1 MNQLCLLNPKNDMSK
16 DTKII
21 WLTKPEDHDYQ
32 ASLSYLSLLFDNK
45 NAKKLVKALRK
56 AAMTSFKAKDIFRSS
71 GLSLLGI
78 SNRYVE
84 RNTKKLQAGI
94 RLPPI
99 LLVRDDRQRR
109 LIIADG
115 YHRLC
120 SVYLIDEDA
129 DIPCKI
135 V

>member
-1 MNQLCLLNPKNDMSK
+1 MSK
-16 DTKII
+16 NSKII
-21 WLTKPEDHDYQ
+21 WLTTPEDHDYQ
-32 ASLSYLSLLFDNK
+32 ASLSYLGLIIDNK
-45 NAKKLVKALRK
+45 IAKRLVKSLRK
-56 AAMTSFKAKDIFRSS
+56 ASMTSFQAKDIFRSS

-78 SNRYVE
+78 SNIHVE
-84 RNTKKLQAGI
+84 RNTEKLQSGI
-94 RLPPI
+94 RLPPV

-120 SVYLIDEDA
+120 SVYLFDEDA

>member
-1 MNQLCLLNPKNDMSK
+1 MSK
-16 DTKII
+16 NTKIL
-21 WLTKPEDHDYQ
+21 WLTKPGDNDYQ
-32 ASLSYLSLLFDNK
+32 ASLSYLSLIFDIK
-45 NAKKLVKALRK
+45 SAKKLVKSLKK
-56 AAMTSFKAKDIFRSS
+56 ASMTSFKAKDIFRSS

-78 SNRYVE
+78 SNGHVE
-84 RNTKKLQAGI
+84 KSTKKIQTGI
-94 RLPPI
+94 RLPPL

-109 LIIADG
+109 LIIAEG

-129 DIPCKI
+129 NIPCKI

>member
-1 MNQLCLLNPKNDMSK
+1 MSK

-21 WLTKPEDHDYQ
+21 WFTNPEDHDYQ
-32 ASLSYLSLLFDNK
+32 ASLSYLNLTFDNK
-45 NAKKLVKALRK
+45 SAKVLVKALRK
-56 AAMTSFKAKDIFRSS
+56 ASITSFKAKDIFRSS

-78 SNRYVE
+78 SNRRVE
-84 RNTKKLQAGI
+84 RNTEKLQSGI
-94 RLPPI
+94 RLPPV

>member
-1 MNQLCLLNPKNDMSK
+1 MSENIK
-16 DTKII
+16 VI
-21 WLTKPEDHDYQ
+21 WLTQPGDNDYL
-32 ASLSYLSLLFDNK
+32 ASLSYLGLIFGNK
-45 NAKKLVKALRK
+45 RAKKLVKALRN
-56 AAMTSFKAKDIFRSS
+56 ASMMSFKAKDIFRST

-78 SNRYVE
+78 SNGHVE
-84 RNTKKLQAGI
+84 KNTKKLQAGI
-94 RLPPI
+94 RLPPL
-99 LLVRDDRQRR
+99 LLVSDDKQRR

-120 SVYLIDEDA
+120 SAYLIDEDS

>member
-1 MNQLCLLNPKNDMSK
+1 MSK
-16 DTKII
+16 NSKVI

-32 ASLSYLSLLFDNK
+32 AAFSYLSLMFDNK
-45 NAKKLVKALRK
+45 SAIKLVKSIKK
-56 AAMTSFKAKDIFRSS
+56 ASMTSFKAKDVFRSS
-71 GLSLLGI
+71 GLPLLGI
-78 SNRYVE
+78 SNTYVE
-84 RNTKKLQAGI
+84 RNTEKIKSGIKLSP
-94 RLPPI
+94 L
-99 LLVRDDRQRR
+99 LLVRDDRHRR

>member
-1 MNQLCLLNPKNDMSK
+1 MTKN
-16 DTKII
+16 TKII
-21 WLTKPEDHDYQ
+21 WLAKPEKHDYQ
-32 ASLSYLSLLFDNK
+32 ASLSYLSLIFDNK
-45 NAKKLVKALRK
+45 SAKKLVKALRK
-56 AAMTSFKAKDIFRSS
+56 ASMTSFKAKDIFRSS

-78 SNRYVE
+78 SNGYVE
-84 RNTKKLQAGI
+84 RNTEKLQTGI
-94 RLPPI
+94 RLPPL

-120 SVYLIDEDA
+120 SVCLIDEDA

>member
-1 MNQLCLLNPKNDMSK
+1 MTEN
-16 DTKII
+16 TKII
-21 WLTKPEDHDYQ
+21 WLTKSEGHDYQ
-32 ASLSYLSLLFDNK
+32 ASLSYLGLIFGNK
-45 NAKKLVKALRK
+45 SAKKLVKALRK
-56 AAMTSFKAKDIFRSS
+56 ASMKSIKAKDIFRSS

-78 SNRYVE
+78 SNVHVE
-84 RNTKKLQAGI
+84 RNTEKLQSGI
-94 RLPPI
+94 GLPPV

>member
-1 MNQLCLLNPKNDMSK
+1 MSK
-16 DTKII
+16 NTKII
-21 WLTKPEDHDYQ
+21 WLTKPGDNDYQ
-32 ASLSYLSLLFDNK
+32 ASLSYLSLIFDIK
-45 NAKKLVKALRK
+45 SAKKLVKSLKK
-56 AAMTSFKAKDIFRSS
+56 ASMTSFKAKDIFRSS

-78 SNRYVE
+78 SNGHVE
-84 RNTKKLQAGI
+84 KSTKKIQTGI
-94 RLPPI
+94 RLPPL

-109 LIIADG
+109 LIIAEG

-129 DIPCKI
+129 NIPCKI

>member
-1 MNQLCLLNPKNDMSK
+1 MTK

-21 WLTKPEDHDYQ
+21 WLTKPGDHDYQ
-32 ASLSYLSLLFDNK
+32 ASLSYLSLIFDNK
-45 NAKKLVKALRK
+45 SAKKLVKALRK
-56 AAMTSFKAKDIFRSS
+56 ASLTSFNAKDIFRSS

-78 SNRYVE
+78 SNVHVE
-84 RNTKKLQAGI
+84 RNTEKLRSGI
-94 RLPPI
+94 GLPPV

>member
-1 MNQLCLLNPKNDMSK
+1 MSK
-16 DTKII
+16 NTKII
-21 WLTKPEDHDYQ
+21 WLTKPGDNDYQ
-32 ASLSYLSLLFDNK
+32 ASLSYLSLIFDIK
-45 NAKKLVKALRK
+45 SAKKLVKSFKK
-56 AAMTSFKAKDIFRSS
+56 ASMTSFKAKDIFRSS

-78 SNRYVE
+78 SNGHVE
-84 RNTKKLQAGI
+84 KSTKKLQTGI
-94 RLPPI
+94 RLPPL

-109 LIIADG
+109 LIIAEG

-129 DIPCKI
+129 NIPCKI

>member
-1 MNQLCLLNPKNDMSK
+1 MTKN
-16 DTKII
+16 TKIT

-32 ASLSYLSLLFDNK
+32 ASLYYLSLIFDNK
-45 NAKKLVKALRK
+45 SAKKLVKALRK
-56 AAMTSFKAKDIFRSS
+56 ASMMSFKAKDIFRSS

-78 SNRYVE
+78 SNGHVE
-84 RNTKKLQAGI
+84 KNTKKLQAGI
-94 RLPPI
+94 RLPPL
-99 LLVRDDRQRR
+99 LLVRDDKQRR

-120 SVYLIDEDA
+120 SAYLIDEDS

-135 V
+135 I

>member
-1 MNQLCLLNPKNDMSK
+1 MDSKTKN
-16 DTKII
+16 TKII
-21 WLTKPEDHDYQ
+21 WLTEPGNNDYL
-32 ASLSYLSLLFDNK
+32 ASLSYLGLIFGNK
-45 NAKKLVKALRK
+45 SAKKLVKALRK
-56 AAMTSFKAKDIFRSS
+56 APMMSFKAKDIFRSS

-78 SNRYVE
+78 SNGHVE
-84 RNTKKLQAGI
+84 KNTKKLQAGI
-94 RLPPI
+94 GLPPL
-99 LLVRDDRQRR
+99 LLVRDDSQRR

-120 SVYLIDEDA
+120 SIYLIDEDA

>member
-1 MNQLCLLNPKNDMSK
+1 MSK
-16 DTKII
+16 NTKIL
-21 WLTKPEDHDYQ
+21 WFTKPGENDYQ
-32 ASLSYLSLLFDNK
+32 ASLSYLSLIFDIK
-45 NAKKLVKALRK
+45 SAKKLVKSFKK
-56 AAMTSFKAKDIFRSS
+56 ASMTSFKAKDIFRSS

-78 SNRYVE
+78 SNGHVE
-84 RNTKKLQAGI
+84 KSTKKLQTGI
-94 RLPPI
+94 RLPPL

-109 LIIADG
+109 LIIAEG

-129 DIPCKI
+129 NIPCKI

>member
-1 MNQLCLLNPKNDMSK
+1 MPKNNK
-16 DTKII
+16 LIL
-21 WLTKPEDHDYQ
+21 LTKPGDNDYL
-32 ASLSYLSLLFDNK
+32 ASLSYLGLIFGNK
-45 NAKKLVKALRK
+45 SAKKLVKALRK
-56 AAMTSFKAKDIFRSS
+56 ASMTSFKAKDIFRSS

-78 SNRYVE
+78 SNVHVE
-84 RNTKKLQAGI
+84 RYSEKLRSGI
-94 RLPPI
+94 GLPPV

-120 SVYLIDEDA
+120 SVYLTDEDA

>member
-1 MNQLCLLNPKNDMSK
+1 MSK
-16 DTKII
+16 NTKII
-21 WLTKPEDHDYQ
+21 WLTKPGDNDYQ
-32 ASLSYLSLLFDNK
+32 ASLSYLSLIFDIK
-45 NAKKLVKALRK
+45 SAKKLVKSLKK
-56 AAMTSFKAKDIFRSS
+56 ASMTSFKAKDIFRSS

-78 SNRYVE
+78 SNGHVE
-84 RNTKKLQAGI
+84 KSTKKIQTGI
-94 RLPPI
+94 RLPPL
-99 LLVRDDRQRR
+99 LLVRDDRQRW

>member
-1 MNQLCLLNPKNDMSK
+1 MSK
-16 DTKII
+16 NTKII
-21 WLTKPEDHDYQ
+21 WLTKPGDNDYQ
-32 ASLSYLSLLFDNK
+32 ASLSYLSLIFDIK
-45 NAKKLVKALRK
+45 SAKKLVKSLKK
-56 AAMTSFKAKDIFRSS
+56 ASMTSFKAKDIFRSS

-78 SNRYVE
+78 SNGHVE
-84 RNTKKLQAGI
+84 KNNKKLQTGI
-94 RLPPI
+94 RLPPL

-109 LIIADG
+109 LIIAEG

-129 DIPCKI
+129 NIPCKI

>member
-1 MNQLCLLNPKNDMSK
+1 MTKS
-16 DTKII
+16 TKIL
-21 WLTKPEDHDYQ
+21 WLTKPEYHDYQ
-32 ASLSYLSLLFDNK
+32 ASLSYLSLVFDDK
-45 NAKKLVKALRK
+45 SAKKLVKTLRK
-56 AAMTSFKAKDIFRSS
+56 ASMTSFKAKDIFRSS

-78 SNRYVE
+78 SNGHVE
-84 RNTKKLQAGI
+84 KNTEKLKSGI
-94 RLPPI
+94 RLSPL

-115 YHRLC
+115 YHRVC

>member
-1 MNQLCLLNPKNDMSK
+1 MSK
-16 DTKII
+16 NTKII
-21 WLTKPEDHDYQ
+21 WFTKPGKNDYQ
-32 ASLSYLSLLFDNK
+32 SSLSYLSLIFDIK
-45 NAKKLVKALRK
+45 SAKKLVKSLK
-56 AAMTSFKAKDIFRSS
+56 KVSMTSFKAKDIFRSS

-78 SNRYVE
+78 SNGHVE
-84 RNTKKLQAGI
+84 KSTKKIQTGI
-94 RLPPI
+94 RLPPL

-109 LIIADG
+109 LIIAEG

-129 DIPCKI
+129 NIPCKI

>member
-1 MNQLCLLNPKNDMSK
+1 MSK
-16 DTKII
+16 NTKII
-21 WLTKPEDHDYQ
+21 WLTKQGDNDYQ
-32 ASLSYLSLLFDNK
+32 ASLSYLSLIFDIK
-45 NAKKLVKALRK
+45 SAKKLVKSLKK
-56 AAMTSFKAKDIFRSS
+56 ASMTSFKAKDIFRSS

-78 SNRYVE
+78 SNGHVE
-84 RNTKKLQAGI
+84 KSTKKIQTGI
-94 RLPPI
+94 RLPPL

-109 LIIADG
+109 LIIAEG

-129 DIPCKI
+129 NIPCKI

>member
-1 MNQLCLLNPKNDMSK
+1 MSK
-16 DTKII
+16 NTKII
-21 WLTKPEDHDYQ
+21 WLTKPGDNDYQ
-32 ASLSYLSLLFDNK
+32 ASLSYLSLIFDIK
-45 NAKKLVKALRK
+45 SAKKLVKSLKK
-56 AAMTSFKAKDIFRSS
+56 ASMTSFKAKDIFRSS

-78 SNRYVE
+78 SNGHVE
-84 RNTKKLQAGI
+84 KSTKKIQTGI
-94 RLPPI
+94 RLPPL

-109 LIIADG
+109 LIIAEG

>member
-1 MNQLCLLNPKNDMSK
+1 MSK
-16 DTKII
+16 NIKVI
-21 WLTKPEDHDYQ
+21 WLTKPGDNDYL
-32 ASLSYLSLLFDNK
+32 ASLSYLGLIFGNK
-45 NAKKLVKALRK
+45 SAKKLVKALRK
-56 AAMTSFKAKDIFRSS
+56 ASMMSFKAKDIFRST

-78 SNRYVE
+78 SNGHVE
-84 RNTKKLQAGI
+84 KNTKKLQAGI
-94 RLPPI
+94 RLPPL

-120 SVYLIDEDA
+120 SAYLIDEDS

>member
-1 MNQLCLLNPKNDMSK
+1 MSK
-16 DTKII
+16 NTKII
-21 WLTKPEDHDYQ
+21 WLTKPGDNDYQ
-32 ASLSYLSLLFDNK
+32 SSLSYLSLIFDIK
-45 NAKKLVKALRK
+45 SAKKLVKSLKK
-56 AAMTSFKAKDIFRSS
+56 ASMTSFKAKDIFRSS

-78 SNRYVE
+78 SNGHVE
-84 RNTKKLQAGI
+84 KSTKKIQTGI
-94 RLPPI
+94 RLPPL

-109 LIIADG
+109 LIIAEG

-129 DIPCKI
+129 NIPCKI

>member
-1 MNQLCLLNPKNDMSK
+1 MSK
-16 DTKII
+16 NAKII
-21 WLTKPEDHDYQ
+21 WLTKPGDNDYQ
-32 ASLSYLSLLFDNK
+32 ASLSYLSLIFDIK
-45 NAKKLVKALRK
+45 SAKKLVKSLKK
-56 AAMTSFKAKDIFRSS
+56 ASMTSFKAKDIFRSS

-78 SNRYVE
+78 SNGHVE
-84 RNTKKLQAGI
+84 KSTKKLQTGI
-94 RLPPI
+94 RLPPL

-129 DIPCKI
+129 NIPCKI

>member
-1 MNQLCLLNPKNDMSK
+1 MTK

-21 WLTKPEDHDYQ
+21 WLTKPEDNDYQ
-32 ASLSYLSLLFDNK
+32 ASLSYLGLIFGNK
-45 NAKKLVKALRK
+45 SAKKLVKALRK
-56 AAMTSFKAKDIFRSS
+56 ASMMSFKAKDIFRSS

-78 SNRYVE
+78 SNGHVE
-84 RNTKKLQAGI
+84 KNTKKLQAGI
-94 RLPPI
+94 RLPP
-99 LLVRDDRQRR
+99 LLLIRDDSQRR

>member
-1 MNQLCLLNPKNDMSK
+1 MTKN
-16 DTKII
+16 TKII
-21 WLTKPEDHDYQ
+21 WLTKPGDNDYQ
-32 ASLSYLSLLFDNK
+32 ASLSYLSLIFDNK
-45 NAKKLVKALRK
+45 SAKKLVRALRK
-56 AAMTSFKAKDIFRSS
+56 ASMTSFKAKDIFRSS

-78 SNRYVE
+78 SNGHVE
-84 RNTKKLQAGI
+84 KNTKKLQSGI
-94 RLPPI
+94 GLPPL

>member
-1 MNQLCLLNPKNDMSK
+1 M
-16 DTKII
+16 
-21 WLTKPEDHDYQ
+21 
-32 ASLSYLSLLFDNK
+32 
-45 NAKKLVKALRK
+45 VKALRK
-56 AAMTSFKAKDIFRSS
+56 ASMMSFKAKDMFRSS

-78 SNRYVE
+78 SNGHVE
-84 RNTKKLQAGI
+84 KNIKKLQAGI
-94 RLPPI
+94 RLPPV

>member
-1 MNQLCLLNPKNDMSK
+1 MSENIK
-16 DTKII
+16 VI
-21 WLTKPEDHDYQ
+21 WLIKPGDNDYL
-32 ASLSYLSLLFDNK
+32 ASLSYLGLIFSNK
-45 NAKKLVKALRK
+45 SAKKLVKALRK
-56 AAMTSFKAKDIFRSS
+56 APITSFNAKDIFRSS

-78 SNRYVE
+78 NNGHVE
-84 RNTKKLQAGI
+84 RNTEKLQSGI
-94 RLPPI
+94 GLPPV
-99 LLVRDDRQRR
+99 LLVRYDRQRQ

>member
-1 MNQLCLLNPKNDMSK
+1 MPKNNK
-16 DTKII
+16 LI
-21 WLTKPEDHDYQ
+21 WLTKPGDNDYL
-32 ASLSYLSLLFDNK
+32 ASLSYLGLIFGNK
-45 NAKKLVKALRK
+45 SAKKLVKALRK
-56 AAMTSFKAKDIFRSS
+56 ASMMSFKAKDIFRSS
-71 GLSLLGI
+71 GLSLLCI
-78 SNRYVE
+78 SNGHVE
-84 RNTKKLQAGI
+84 KNTKKLQAGI
-94 RLPPI
+94 RLPPV

>member
-1 MNQLCLLNPKNDMSK
+1 MSK
-16 DTKII
+16 NIKKI
-21 WLTKPEDHDYQ
+21 WLTKPGKNDYQ
-32 ASLSYLSLLFDNK
+32 ASLSYLSLIFDIK
-45 NAKKLVKALRK
+45 SAKKLVKSLKK
-56 AAMTSFKAKDIFRSS
+56 ASMTSFKAKDIFRSS

-78 SNRYVE
+78 SNGHVE
-84 RNTKKLQAGI
+84 KSTKKIQTGI
-94 RLPPI
+94 RLPPL

-109 LIIADG
+109 LIIAEG

-129 DIPCKI
+129 NIPCKI

>member
-1 MNQLCLLNPKNDMSK
+1 MSK
-16 DTKII
+16 NTKII
-21 WLTKPEDHDYQ
+21 WLTKPGDNDYQ
-32 ASLSYLSLLFDNK
+32 SSLSYLSLIFDIK
-45 NAKKLVKALRK
+45 SAKKLVKSLK
-56 AAMTSFKAKDIFRSS
+56 KVSMTSFKAKDIFRSS

-78 SNRYVE
+78 SNGHIE
-84 RNTKKLQAGI
+84 KNTKKLQAGI
-94 RLPPI
+94 GLPPV
-99 LLVRDDRQRR
+99 LLVRDDKQRR

-129 DIPCKI
+129 DIPYKI

>member
-1 MNQLCLLNPKNDMSK
+1 MSENS
-16 DTKII
+16 KII
-21 WLTKPEDHDYQ
+21 WLTKPENHDYQ
-32 ASLSYLSLLFDNK
+32 AALSYLSLTFDNK
-45 NAKKLVKALRK
+45 SAKKLVKSLRK
-56 AAMTSFKAKDIFRSS
+56 ASMTSFKAKDIFRSS

-78 SNRYVE
+78 SNGHIE
-84 RNTKKLQAGI
+84 KNTKKLQSGI
-94 RLPPI
+94 GLPPV

-120 SVYLIDEDA
+120 SVYSIDEDA